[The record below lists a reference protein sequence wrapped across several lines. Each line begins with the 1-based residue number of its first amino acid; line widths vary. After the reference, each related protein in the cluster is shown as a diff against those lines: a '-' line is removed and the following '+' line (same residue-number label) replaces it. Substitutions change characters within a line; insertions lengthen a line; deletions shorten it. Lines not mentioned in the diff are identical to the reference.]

1 MVLLEGVPVIPLQP
15 VPGTD
20 PHESERIPDNTCGY
34 TFRSEALEGLKV
46 VDGEQLLLCEKGMTA
61 QQE

>member
-1 MVLLEGVPVIPLQP
+1 MVFLEVVPVISLQS

-46 VDGEQLLLCEKGMTA
+46 VDGEQLLLCK
-61 QQE
+61 